1 ISIEHVNS
9 KLTTTPM
16 KKYLGILE
24 KLKVVVKLS
33 FDKDT
38 KSIIYYKIN
47 CPLEKISLTTR
58 LPNHYQID

>member
-1 ISIEHVNS
+1 
-9 KLTTTPM
+9 M